1 MPARLL
7 GDTVKSL
14 SDAPVDFETDQ
25 SQAHIRCAAYEGTL
39 RLLPA
44 EDFPGLQEP
53 SGTSIT
59 AEAGAFAEAVTPGR
73 RAPHRATRP
82 GPVLTGVLV
91 EVSREGVVMVA
102 TDSYRLAVRDLV
114 ATRRRRGP
122 RRSCRSVR

>member
-14 SDAPVDFETDQ
+14 SDAPVEFETDQ

-53 SGTSIT
+53 SGTTIT
-59 AEAGAFAEAVTPGR
+59 AEAGAFAEAVTQVAAR
-73 RAPHRATRP
+73 RIA
-82 GPVLTGVLV
+82 
-91 EVSREGVVMVA
+91 
-102 TDSYRLAVRDLV
+102 
-114 ATRRRRGP
+114 RRGP
-122 RRSCRSVR
+122 ARCSRACWSRSAARAS